1 LSCGYL
7 SGLNSLKIDWASFLG
22 WMRHEMLL
30 EKGLARYSLF
40 LSTLSVLVCSI
51 TACALRQ
58 ASHTE
63 YVNDMG
69 RFEYRSP
76 ENGMSGIIVG
86 ASHGNSEPSSA
97 DYARWISKRTGAG
110 LVIAYGFAAKRISVT
125 QAIVGF
131 YPVSTASAQA
141 LPSGSVFP
149 VFKNLLTQTVGGDLR
164 LYLGIRFAAE
174 ETDSRQI
181 DVVTSGLTVEEINFL
196 IESYARIRDQVI
208 TDSKV
213 PKVDLAA
220 ESFDKLLWTLSGI
233 KHHGVLMMAKR
244 GLSLRL
250 PRVLRDGAAGDV
262 YREVLSL
269 WVTHALPAIM
279 ENFSGLPHMAVRVLE
294 QGRIETIPSRQHR
307 CGVVIAAPHGTFDE
321 YTAEVVKQISF
332 RTGISAVIAKGFT
345 PTEGEAGGLTR
356 IGPPKNTIPAVN
368 LRSHPAEQKR
378 FMIASKKSCLMRP
391 KESWNCTSMSTKM
404 AGKKILRLR
413 PWGFR
418 ANTHARSKKC
428 TEKYE
433 IEV

>member
-1 LSCGYL
+1 
-7 SGLNSLKIDWASFLG
+7 
-22 WMRHEMLL
+22 M
-30 EKGLARYSLF
+30 
-40 LSTLSVLVCSI
+40 LVCSI

-63 YVNDMG
+63 YVGDMG
-69 RFEYRSP
+69 RFEYRSL

-125 QAIVGF
+125 QPIVGF

-307 CGVVIAAPHGTFDE
+307 
-321 YTAEVVKQISF
+321 
-332 RTGISAVIAKGFT
+332 R
-345 PTEGEAGGLTR
+345 
-356 IGPPKNTIPAVN
+356 PAWH
-368 LRSHPAEQKR
+368 L
-378 FMIASKKSCLMRP
+378 
-391 KESWNCTSMSTKM
+391 
-404 AGKKILRLR
+404 
-413 PWGFR
+413 
-418 ANTHARSKKC
+418 
-428 TEKYE
+428 
-433 IEV
+433 